1 MIKNQKGFA
10 LIELLAVIAIS
21 AMVMSFLVPFVF
33 SVTTAPGTIRSE
45 INSILQVQ
53 NAARW
58 ITRDAKLAVDTNL
71 GDGAEAVDNLTI
83 QWTET
88 YLEINEEHTVQY
100 YVSEG
105 KLKRDCDSKVIT
117 IAYAISNIE
126 FSKNSSVITVD
137 ITCAPEDAPE
147 QSEQGIYYVTLR
159 Q

>member
-1 MIKNQKGFA
+1 MKNQKGFA
-10 LIELLAVIAIS
+10 LIELLAVIGIS
-21 AMVMSFLVPFVF
+21 AMVMSYLVPFIF
-33 SVTTAPGTIRSE
+33 SVTKGPGTIRSE
-45 INSILQVQ
+45 INSTLQVQ

-58 ITRDAKLAVDTNL
+58 ITRDAKLAIDNNL
-71 GDGAEAVDNLTI
+71 EDGAEAVDNLTI

-105 KLKRDCDSKVIT
+105 ELKRDCDGDVIT

-126 FSKNSSVITVD
+126 FSQNSSVISIG
-137 ITCAPEDAPE
+137 ITCTPEDAPE
-147 QSEQGIYYVTLR
+147 QSEQGIYHVTLR